1 MNGSIV
7 VDVLVAD
14 FSLALFVTG
23 SVLLINIT

>member
-23 SVLLINIT
+23 SVLLINTT